1 MEKVYNLYVIFDNLS
16 KITSY
21 DNYTARIQNARRVHT
36 LNCFTWDNYT
46 LQIKDFCIFNKFP
59 KILIAETGEIFD
71 YTHLIG

>member
-21 DNYTARIQNARRVHT
+21 
-36 LNCFTWDNYT
+36 DNYT